1 MGNLPIKKNSVTANH
16 VKLSNRSMTL
26 QLLFSH
32 GTLSRT
38 DIADFLN
45 ITTAAVTMIV
55 NEFLNEG
62 LLLQKEDYLPES
74 QPRAGRRRAP
84 LTINYDWKYILAI
97 DIHSYYIN
105 IALTNLKGDIL
116 MERPSLTSV
125 SGDPRTLCS
134 DIAKECIKMLWE
146 KSISTEQIL
155 GAGIT
160 IIGPVNQDEGIA
172 LHPFRLFE
180 HAIPIKQYFEE
191 EFPFPVAVE
200 SNVCAFLLS
209 ELLYTDIVTKAQ
221 NILMLKWGPGVGSA
235 MAIRGQVYKGYN
247 YQSTEIGHNQITE
260 KNGKKCNCGRTG
272 CLEPSIS
279 ADAIVE
285 FIQKNTAAYP
295 TGELANLTKSIGAP
309 SRGNLWQFL
318 DGASDSCVLW
328 SFLTTCAHALAS
340 VTNNAIHILA
350 PDKLILMGDLFEHDS
365 IIKLFTEQLYQINP
379 LLPPDLCIKNQ
390 PFSNKKYIGATA
402 IAVSQLLLPL

>member
-1 MGNLPIKKNSVTANH
+1 MKRNGLNTNH
-16 VKLSNRSMTL
+16 LKPSNRSLTL

-55 NEFLNEG
+55 NEFLSEG
-62 LLLQKEDYLPES
+62 LLVQKEDFFPES
-74 QPRAGRRRAP
+74 LPRAGRRRAP
-84 LTINYDWKYILAI
+84 LSIQYDWRYVLAI

-116 MERPSLTSV
+116 IEHPSLTPATNE
-125 SGDPRTLCS
+125 PRTLCS
-134 DIAKECIKMLWE
+134 NIAKECIKMLWE
-146 KSISTEQIL
+146 ASISTEQIL
-155 GAGIT
+155 GAGVT
-160 IIGPVNQDEGIA
+160 IIGPVNQDDGIA

-180 HAIPIKQYFEE
+180 YPIPIKQYFEE

-209 ELLYTDIVTKAQ
+209 ELLYTDIATKAQ

-247 YQSTEIGHNQITE
+247 YQSTEIGHNQIAE

-285 FIQKNTAAYP
+285 FIEKNTAMSPA
-295 TGELANLTKSIGAP
+295 GELSKLKESIGVP
-309 SRGNLWQFL
+309 SRGNLSQYL
-318 DGASDSCVLW
+318 DLASDTCVLW
-328 SFLTTCAHALAS
+328 DFLTSCAHALAS

-350 PDKLILMGDLFEHDS
+350 PDKLVLMGDLFEHDS
-365 IIKLFTEQLYQINP
+365 IVKLFTEQLYQINP

-390 PFSNKKYIGATA
+390 PFSSKKYIGATA

>member
-1 MGNLPIKKNSVTANH
+1 
-16 VKLSNRSMTL
+16 
-26 QLLFSH
+26 
-32 GTLSRT
+32 
-38 DIADFLN
+38 
-45 ITTAAVTMIV
+45 
-55 NEFLNEG
+55 
-62 LLLQKEDYLPES
+62 
-74 QPRAGRRRAP
+74 
-84 LTINYDWKYILAI
+84 
-97 DIHSYYIN
+97 
-105 IALTNLKGDIL
+105 
-116 MERPSLTSV
+116 
-125 SGDPRTLCS
+125 
-134 DIAKECIKMLWE
+134 MLWE
-146 KSISTEQIL
+146 SSISTDKIL
-155 GAGIT
+155 GAGVT

-180 HAIPIKQYFEE
+180 QAIPIKQYFEE
-191 EFPFPVAVE
+191 EFPFRTAVE
-200 SNVCAFLLS
+200 SNVCAYLLS
-209 ELLYTDIVTKAQ
+209 ELLYTNIAATAQ

-285 FIQKNTAAYP
+285 FIQKNTISSPA
-295 TGELANLTKSIGAP
+295 GELARLMETIGAP
-309 SRGNLWQFL
+309 SRGNLSQYL

-350 PDKLILMGDLFEHDS
+350 PDKLVLMGDLFEHDS
-365 IIKLFTEQLYQINP
+365 ITRLFTEQLYQINP
-379 LLPPDLCIKNQ
+379 MLPPDLCIKNQ
-390 PFSNKKYIGATA
+390 PFSDKKYIGATA

>member
-1 MGNLPIKKNSVTANH
+1 MKKNGLNTNY
-16 VKLSNRSMTL
+16 LRPSNRSLTL

-55 NEFLNEG
+55 NEFLSEG
-62 LLLQKEDYLPES
+62 LLVQKEDFFPES
-74 QPRAGRRRAP
+74 LPRAGRRRAP
-84 LTINYDWKYILAI
+84 LAIQYDWRYVLAI
-97 DIHSYYIN
+97 DIYSYYIN

-116 MERPSLTSV
+116 IEHPSLTPATNE
-125 SGDPRTLCS
+125 PRTLCS
-134 DIAKECIKMLWE
+134 NIAKECIKMLWE
-146 KSISTEQIL
+146 ASISTEQIL
-155 GAGIT
+155 GAGVT

-180 HAIPIKQYFEE
+180 YPIPIKQYFEE

-209 ELLYTDIVTKAQ
+209 ELLYTDIATKAQ

-247 YQSTEIGHNQITE
+247 YQSTEIGHNQIAE

-285 FIQKNTAAYP
+285 FIEKNTAMSPA
-295 TGELANLTKSIGAP
+295 GELSKLKESIGVP
-309 SRGNLWQFL
+309 SRGNLSRYL
-318 DGASDSCVLW
+318 DLASDTCVLW
-328 SFLTTCAHALAS
+328 DFLTSCAHALAS

-350 PDKLILMGDLFEHDS
+350 PDKLVLMGDLFEHDS
-365 IIKLFTEQLYQINP
+365 IVKLFTEQLYQINP

-390 PFSNKKYIGATA
+390 PFSSKKYIGATA
-402 IAVSQLLLPL
+402 IAVSRLLLPL

>member
-1 MGNLPIKKNSVTANH
+1 MKKNGLNTNH
-16 VKLSNRSMTL
+16 LKPSNRSLTL

-55 NEFLNEG
+55 NEFLSEG
-62 LLLQKEDYLPES
+62 LLVQKEDFFPES
-74 QPRAGRRRAP
+74 LPRAGRRRAP
-84 LTINYDWKYILAI
+84 LSIQYDWRYVLAI

-116 MERPSLTSV
+116 IEHPSLTPATNE
-125 SGDPRTLCS
+125 PRTLCS
-134 DIAKECIKMLWE
+134 NIAKECIKMLWE
-146 KSISTEQIL
+146 ASISTEQIL
-155 GAGIT
+155 GAGVT

-180 HAIPIKQYFEE
+180 YPIPIKQYFEE

-209 ELLYTDIVTKAQ
+209 ELLYTDIATKAQ

-247 YQSTEIGHNQITE
+247 YQSTEIGHNQIAE

-285 FIQKNTAAYP
+285 FIEKNTAMSPA
-295 TGELANLTKSIGAP
+295 GELSKLKESIGVP
-309 SRGNLWQFL
+309 SRGNLSQYL
-318 DGASDSCVLW
+318 DLASDTCVLW
-328 SFLTTCAHALAS
+328 DFLTSCAHALAS

-350 PDKLILMGDLFEHDS
+350 PDKLVLMGDLFEHDS
-365 IIKLFTEQLYQINP
+365 IVKLFTEQLYQINP

-390 PFSNKKYIGATA
+390 PFSSKKYIGATA